1 MLARNFMTA
10 EDLGREQMEYDALVS
25 VLGKLERG
33 EIGHKNFD
41 MSCPMRDLRVS
52 KTYFNNDGLISSTIT
67 EDCGTAGCIG
77 GYVAVEMG
85 IEPKSYVYGNDNF
98 YSYDDN
104 DLSFREKGNQTAIGR
119 LYFPRNRYNRMVDCI
134 RSITPEEGAHAL
146 RNYLTTGEACW
157 EEVLDGR

>member
-10 EDLGREQMEYDALVS
+10 EALRREQMEYDALVS

-41 MSCPMRDLRVS
+41 MACPMRNLWASYRRVDLLTV
-52 KTYFNNDGLISSTIT
+52 STIS
-67 EDCGTAGCIG
+67 EECGTAGCIG

-104 DLSFREKGNQTAIGR
+104 DLSFREKGNQTALGR
-119 LYFPRNRYNRMVDCI
+119 LYFPRDKHTNRMVDCI
-134 RSITPEEGAHAL
+134 HSITPEEGAHAL
-146 RNYLTTGEACW
+146 RNYLTTGEPSW